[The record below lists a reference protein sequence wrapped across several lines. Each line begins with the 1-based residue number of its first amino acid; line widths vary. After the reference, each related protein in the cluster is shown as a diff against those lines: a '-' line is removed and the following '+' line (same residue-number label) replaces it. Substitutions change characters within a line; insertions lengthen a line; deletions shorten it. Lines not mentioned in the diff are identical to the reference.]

1 MRCLFTMISGLLGLV
16 FLIAGGVLLYTV
28 FIDTPEDI
36 TQTLGGASEVASQVI
51 DDSAELDV
59 VVEGSTVRSADV
71 NEISDLNVAPADTTN
86 EITTRDVDRT
96 AVNMQ
101 ANEVVTQDAVLN
113 TDTLTNPVLQNE
125 VIASDTEINVIEV
138 DTDNVESAP
147 EAIKIEARV
156 VELEWPEIFREGET
170 GAVRITLRALEDGGL
185 EAVAEVESNSVV
197 ATPVLVNDRYDT
209 HNATVTARISAPDF
223 DIESVTSQQQQM
235 TRGDAVEWRW
245 NVTPN
250 ETGNFVI
257 SFGVEV
263 VWTPKA
269 NSADQTT
276 YGPKPLW
283 GQAVQT
289 QVDQVFGLI
298 SIPTASTAGTILA
311 LLGALLELPFV
322 MDILSNIVQNKMEDA
337 NDKRRNRRGTA

>member
-1 MRCLFTMISGLLGLV
+1 MRCLFTMISGLLGLA

-28 FIDTPEDI
+28 FIDTPKDV

-51 DDSAELDV
+51 DASAELDV

-71 NEISDLNVAPADTTN
+71 SEISDLNIAPADSTS
-86 EITTRDVDRT
+86 EINTLDVDRT
-96 AVNMQ
+96 AVNLQ
-101 ANEVVTQDAVLN
+101 ANEVVTEDAVLN
-113 TDTLTNPVLQNE
+113 TDTLVNPVLQNE
-125 VIASDTEINVIEV
+125 VIASDTEVNVIEV
-138 DTDNVESAP
+138 DTNNVETAEP
-147 EAIKIEARV
+147 IKIEARV
-156 VELEWPEIFREGET
+156 VELEWPDTFREGET

-185 EAVAEVESNSVV
+185 EAVAEVDSNSVV

-209 HNATVTARISAPDF
+209 HNASVTARISAPDF
-223 DIESVTSQQQQM
+223 DIEAVTSQQQQM

-245 NVTPN
+245 NLTPN

-269 NSADQTT
+269 DSPDQTT

-311 LLGALLELPFV
+311 LLGAFLELPFV